1 MKKIC
6 LCSRMPIDYGELLAA
21 VGEVCEDREIT
32 VTVREALKGG
42 AIAGGSTV
50 LGGLLMGPIG
60 LAVGN

>member
-1 MKKIC
+1 
-6 LCSRMPIDYGELLAA
+6 MPIDYGELLAA